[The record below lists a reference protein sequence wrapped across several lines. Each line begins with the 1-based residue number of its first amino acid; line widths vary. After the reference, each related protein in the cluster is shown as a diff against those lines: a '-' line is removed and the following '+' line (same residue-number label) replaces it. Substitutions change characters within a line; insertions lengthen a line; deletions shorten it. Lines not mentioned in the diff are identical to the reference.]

1 MEEADGD
8 GIPDPET
15 WMSPESLK
23 KFKAYVKKIKKKRDA
38 EVTSGQIAEDVEDEE
53 DEDKKIQENFINMM
67 LRPKS
72 IQGIDRQLKKV
83 AEYNKMAVT
92 SQGNEFVGGKFG
104 FVKRPF

>member
-1 MEEADGD
+1 
-8 GIPDPET
+8 
-15 WMSPESLK
+15 
-23 KFKAYVKKIKKKRDA
+23 
-38 EVTSGQIAEDVEDEE
+38 
-53 DEDKKIQENFINMM
+53 MM

-104 FVKRPF
+104 YVKRPF

>member
-1 MEEADGD
+1 
-8 GIPDPET
+8 
-15 WMSPESLK
+15 MSPESLK
-23 KFKAYVKKIKKKRDA
+23 KFKAYVKKIKKKRDSQVSTQA
-38 EVTSGQIAEDVEDEE
+38 LAQEE
-53 DEDKKIQENFINMM
+53 EEEEENEDKKEQESFINMM

-104 FVKRPF
+104 YVKRPF